1 MHDQGDG
8 AARLILNL
16 YLSLFLL
23 WLILPVVAL
32 LWPAFDAIAGASFDA
47 TAGGWAPPV
56 AAVFADAGS
65 MRGLL
70 GSLAVGLAVVA
81 LSLPL
86 GLAGALAIHRLG
98 DRAAGLL
105 FAVLVAPIL
114 VPGVVQ
120 GLAAS
125 LAASEVGIDGGLVLA
140 ALARSSQTAACAML
154 LFLARLDPLDPRLEQ
169 AAIDLGASRG
179 LVMRRIL
186 WPHLAPTAVVAG
198 LVAFVQGFGDHDT
211 IALALGGERTLVG
224 DLVARL
230 PEGAGAGADPR
241 AAATGVLVVAV
252 TLAVVLLWLRL
263 RHRETP
269 LDAARR

>member
-32 LWPAFDAIAGASFDA
+32 LWPAFAGVS
-47 TAGGWAPPV
+47 TAAGDGWMGAFT
-56 AAVFADAGS
+56 AVFADARS

-98 DRAAGLL
+98 GRAAGLL
-105 FAVLVAPIL
+105 FALLVSPIL
-114 VPGVVQ
+114 VPGVAF

-125 LAASEVGIDGGLVLA
+125 LTGAEVGIGGGYVLA
-140 ALARSSQTAACAML
+140 VLARSSQTAACAML
-154 LFLARLDPLDPRLEQ
+154 LFLARLDRFDPRLEQ

-211 IALALGGERTLVG
+211 LALALGGEPTLVG

-230 PEGAGAGADPR
+230 PEAAGAGADPR
-241 AAATGVLVVAV
+241 AAVTGVLVVAV
-252 TLAVVLLWLRL
+252 TLAVALLWLRL
-263 RHRETP
+263 RRRETRVGT
-269 LDAARR
+269 ARR